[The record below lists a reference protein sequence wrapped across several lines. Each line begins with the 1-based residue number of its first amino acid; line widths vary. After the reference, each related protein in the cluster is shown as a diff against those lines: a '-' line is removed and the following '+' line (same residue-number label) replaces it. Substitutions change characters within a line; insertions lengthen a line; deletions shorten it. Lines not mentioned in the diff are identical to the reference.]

1 MIQINNVKHGVIFFL
16 SAIFFIACDSKTPA
30 TEESIATTEQ
40 RSIEAIADDY
50 LAAML
55 ERYPTTATSY
65 AIEGARHDRLFDN
78 SLEALAEWQAYENG
92 WLAELDA
99 IGEPADIA
107 VVTG

>member
-1 MIQINNVKHGVIFFL
+1 MYNRTNLRHIAVFFL
-16 SAIFFIACDSKTPA
+16 SALFVAACDIKTPA
-30 TEESIATTEQ
+30 TETADVSTTQ

-78 SLEALAEWQAYENG
+78 SLEAMAEWQAHEDG
-92 WLAELDA
+92 WLAELNA
-99 IGEPADIA
+99 IGEPADI
-107 VVTG
+107 GSRD